1 MRQLSIDQFENEG
14 RRVTLSNQELQPKAP
29 RPDRNGM
36 FDRSVS
42 DPGIH
47 RVSSLH
53 SFVWHRLLVIA
64 CLVADGFHMP
74 VLEVCLYTAVVNM
87 G

>member
-14 RRVTLSNQELQPKAP
+14 RRVTLSNQELQPKPP

-47 RVSSLH
+47 RVGSPGDPSRLPSPLPASNAECMTLSSCCKHQWLFP
-53 SFVWHRLLVIA
+53 SS
-64 CLVADGFHMP
+64 P
-74 VLEVCLYTAVVNM
+74 
-87 G
+87 